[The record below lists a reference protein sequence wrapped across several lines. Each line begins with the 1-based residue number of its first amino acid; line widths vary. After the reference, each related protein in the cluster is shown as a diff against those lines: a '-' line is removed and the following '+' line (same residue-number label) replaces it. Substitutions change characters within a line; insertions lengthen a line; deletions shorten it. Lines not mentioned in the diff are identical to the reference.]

1 MDCLYVVLFVFFKPN
16 FIYMLIKRL
25 ESEKPKTQADIEAGK
40 RLQKDRNAPSF
51 VSKSVDDLDRKW
63 KDTNEKAA
71 QKHDK
76 LKVSYI
82 SLDFLGCV

>member
-1 MDCLYVVLFVFFKPN
+1 
-16 FIYMLIKRL
+16 MLIKRL
-25 ESEKPKTQADIEAGK
+25 ESEKPKIQADVEAGK
-40 RLQKDRNAPSF
+40 GCQRERNAPTVYSRYLE
-51 VSKSVDDLDRKW
+51 DLNRQW
-63 KDTNEKAA
+63 GDTNEKAA